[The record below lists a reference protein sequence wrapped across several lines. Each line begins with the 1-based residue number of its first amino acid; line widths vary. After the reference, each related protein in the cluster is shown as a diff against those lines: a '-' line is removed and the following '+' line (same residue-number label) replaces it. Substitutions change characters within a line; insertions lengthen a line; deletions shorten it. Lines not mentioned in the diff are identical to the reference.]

1 MLRGFDVSFPTDWAT
16 LQVRYGLSFGF
27 VRCMREGE
35 AEDAAFR
42 PAWQQMGELAVN
54 PDLIPLFTRGAYA
67 FASPALGSD
76 AVDDA
81 RLFWSYIDAAG
92 PLHETDLFCLDL
104 EKSALT
110 QDETNDWAERWFDEF
125 VRLNRAAGH
134 AHTPGVYMGQGYLM
148 NRTGARLNERFG
160 WLWYPRPQAIYD
172 TAWPPAFAPIL
183 PTGAASWAATAWERP
198 PEFWQTAFHWP
209 VPGYP
214 DHDADLFA
222 GGLGALTTLNQGGGT
237 MRTPY
242 GRTPYRGVTL
252 NWRTAELLVVA
263 EKRISTAPVE
273 LSQGSWSNASTS
285 AGTHSGGGALDVR
298 ASKGG
303 QAFTR
308 TQLDEIQLELRRI
321 GFAAWVRDPTQGNW
335 PYHVHAI
342 AIGDR
347 DMSDAAAAQ
356 VVAYKNGRDGLA
368 GNGPDYGPRPPWTQ
382 YPQELDELEMDATE
396 HAALIEIRD
405 LLRTVDTF
413 PNDLT
418 DTPDDRIGLQS
429 LLRLDRKRLFDVAT
443 DVNKIDTNT
452 SKALTQLAAVLAAPG
467 VVSAGDV
474 DEAALAAALAP
485 LITTNVGRLS
495 DEALAQIADAV
506 TDEEARRLNVAPPV

>member
-1 MLRGFDVSFPTDWAT
+1 MLRGFDVSFLTDWFL
-16 LQVRYGLSFGF
+16 LQVRNGLSFGF

-35 AEDAAFR
+35 AEDVAFR
-42 PAWQQMGELAVN
+42 ASWLKMGQL
-54 PDLIPLFTRGAYA
+54 PGFTRGAYA
-67 FASPALGSD
+67 VASPALGSD

-81 RLFWSYIDAAG
+81 RLFWSYITAAG
-92 PLHETDLFCLDL
+92 PLHEADLFCLDL
-104 EKSALT
+104 EKSSLT

-125 VRLNRAAGH
+125 VRLDRAAGY

-148 NRTGARLNERFG
+148 NRTGARLNERFA
-160 WLWYPRPQAIYD
+160 WLWYPRPQSIYD
-172 TAWPPAFAPIL
+172 TAWPATFAPIL
-183 PTGAASWAATAWERP
+183 PTGAASWADTAWGRP

-214 DHDADLFA
+214 DHDADLYA
-222 GGLGALTTLNQGGGT
+222 GELDTLMSLNQGGS

-242 GRTPYRGVTL
+242 GRTGFRGVAL
-252 NWRTAELLVVA
+252 NWRTAEMLVVA
-263 EKRISTAPVE
+263 EKKISTAPVE
-273 LSQGSWSNASTS
+273 LSQGSWSNAATS

-303 QAFTR
+303 KAFTR
-308 TQLDEIQLELRRI
+308 DQLDEIQLELRRI
-321 GFAAWVRDPTQGNW
+321 AFAAWVRNPTQGDW

-368 GNGPDYGPRPPWTQ
+368 GNGPDYGPRPTWTP

-396 HAALIEIRD
+396 HAALIEVRD
-405 LLRTVDTF
+405 YLRGLDDMA
-413 PNDLT
+413 NDLT
-418 DTPDDRIGLQS
+418 VDNPSDRINLETV
-429 LLRLDRKRLFDVAT
+429 LRLDRNRLYAVAA

-452 SKALTQLAAVLAAPG
+452 SKALTQLAAILAAPG

-474 DEAALAAALAP
+474 DEAALAAAIAP
-485 LITTNVGRLS
+485 LLTTNVGSLTA
-495 DEALAQIADAV
+495 EALAQVAKAV
-506 TDEEARRLNVAPPV
+506 SDEEARRLAEPSPF